1 MAKGDDLQERF
12 INLAVE
18 IIAICELLP
27 STPAGR
33 HVAGQLLRSGMSP
46 AHNCGEARGSESRN
60 DFSH

>member
-27 STPAGR
+27 STPAGVNVR
-33 HVAGQLLRSGMSP
+33 LSTT
-46 AHNCGEARGSESRN
+46 N
-60 DFSH
+60 